1 MRAIGLVSGGLDSA
15 LAIFLLKKQGIE
27 VIGLSFLSPFWES
40 KNTLKRLAQELEI
53 ELREIEA
60 GEEYLELMKNPQFGY
75 GKNLNP
81 CIDCKI
87 WMLKEAKKEMEK
99 EGASFVFTGEVM
111 GQRPKS
117 QLKNTLRLIEKQ
129 SGLEGYL
136 LRPLS
141 AKLLPPTI
149 PEEKGWVKRE
159 ELLDLQGRGRKRQL
173 ELAEKWG
180 IKHFS
185 PPAGGCLLTDPNF
198 SRRLKDLWES
208 EEAYNFESVE
218 LLKVGRHFRLRPSF
232 KLVVGRNQIENEKLK
247 EFVREDDILFFP
259 REGKGPLALGRGEA
273 DEPLLQEAASLRAR
287 YIHFPGEVVSV
298 GAKTGSLLRVLE
310 VERMSEEEVKKR
322 MI

>member
-1 MRAIGLVSGGLDSA
+1 MG
-15 LAIFLLKKQGIE
+15 
-27 VIGLSFLSPFWES
+27 W
-40 KNTLKRLAQELEI
+40 
-53 ELREIEA
+53 
-60 GEEYLELMKNPQFGY
+60 
-75 GKNLNP
+75 KNLNP

-87 WMLKEAKKEMEK
+87 WMLKEARREMEK
-99 EGASFVFTGEVM
+99 EGASFVFTGEVV

-232 KLVVGRNQIENEKLK
+232 KLVGGRNQIENEKLK
-247 EFVREDDILFFP
+247 ECVREDDILFFP
-259 REGKGPLALGRGEA
+259 RE
-273 DEPLLQEAASLRAR
+273 
-287 YIHFPGEVVSV
+287 
-298 GAKTGSLLRVLE
+298 
-310 VERMSEEEVKKR
+310 
-322 MI
+322 

>member
-53 ELREIEA
+53 ELREIEV
-60 GEEYLELMKNPQFGY
+60 GEEYLELLKNPQFGY

-87 WMLKEAKKEMEK
+87 WMLKEARREMEK
-99 EGASFVFTGEVM
+99 EGASFVFTGEVV

-259 REGKGPLALGRGEA
+259 GRVRV
-273 DEPLLQEAASLRAR
+273 PWL
-287 YIHFPGEVVSV
+287 SV
-298 GAKTGSLLRVLE
+298 GEKLMSLFFKRQPPFLPAIFTSP
-310 VERMSEEEVKKR
+310 ERWFLWVQKLAHF
-322 MI
+322 

>member
-40 KNTLKRLAQELEI
+40 KNTLKQLAQELEI
-53 ELREIEA
+53 ELREIEV
-60 GEEYLELMKNPQFGY
+60 GEEYLELLKNPQFGY

-87 WMLKEAKKEMEK
+87 WMLKEARREMEK
-99 EGASFVFTGEVM
+99 EGASFVFTGEVV

-259 REGKGPLALGRGEA
+259 GRVGPLALGREKLMSLFFKRQPPSC
-273 DEPLLQEAASLRAR
+273 PLYSL
-287 YIHFPGEVVSV
+287 PGEVVSV
-298 GAKTGSLLRVLE
+298 GAKLAHF
-310 VERMSEEEVKKR
+310 
-322 MI
+322 

>member
-1 MRAIGLVSGGLDSA
+1 MKAIGLISGGLDSA
-15 LAIFLLKKQGIE
+15 LAVFLLKKQGIE
-27 VIGLSFLSPFWES
+27 VIGLNFHSPFWES
-40 KNTLKRLAQELEI
+40 KNTLRQLAQDLEI
-53 ELREIEA
+53 ALRAVEVRED
-60 GEEYLELMKNPQFGY
+60 YLELVRNPQFGY

-87 WMLKEAKKEMEK
+87 WMLREAKKEMEK
-99 EGASFVFTGEVM
+99 EGASFIFTGEVV

-117 QLKNTLRLIEKQ
+117 QLKNTLRLIERQ

-208 EEAYNFESVE
+208 EEAYDFESVE
-218 LLKVGRHFRLRPSF
+218 LLKVGRHFRLGASF
-232 KLVVGRNQIENEKLK
+232 KLVVGRNQAENEKLK
-247 EFVREDDILFFP
+247 EFLREGDILFFP
-259 REGKGPLALGRGEA
+259 REGKGPLALGRGKV
-273 DEPLLQEAASLRAR
+273 DESLLQEAASLFAY
-287 YIHFPGEVVSV
+287 YIRSHGEAVSV
-298 GAKTGSLLRVLE
+298 GVKFDSFGE
-310 VERMSEEEVKKR
+310 VIEIERMSEEEVKKR

>member
-1 MRAIGLVSGGLDSA
+1 MKAIGLLSGGLDSA
-15 LAIFLLKKQGIE
+15 LAVFLLQKQGIE
-27 VIGLSFLSPFWES
+27 VIGLHFRSPFW
-40 KNTLKRLAQELEI
+40 KTQDTVKQLAQELRI
-53 ELREIEA
+53 ELREIE
-60 GEEYLELMKNPQFGY
+60 GKEEYLELVRNPQFGY

-87 WMLKEAKKEMEK
+87 WMLQKAKKEMEK
-99 EGASFVFTGEVM
+99 ERASFVFTGEVV

-149 PEEKGWVKRE
+149 PEEQGEVKRE

-185 PPAGGCLLTDPNF
+185 PPAGGCLLTDPHF
-198 SRRLKDLWES
+198 SRRLKILWES
-208 EEAYNFESVE
+208 GEAYNLENVE
-218 LLKVGRHFRLRPSF
+218 LLKVGRHFRFPSLR
-232 KLVVGRNQIENEKLK
+232 LVVGRNQVENEKLEK
-247 EFVREDDILFFP
+247 LTREEDILFFP
-259 REGKGPLALGRGEA
+259 EEGKGPLALGRGKVDA
-273 DEPLLQEAASLRAR
+273 ALLSKAASILAY
-287 YIHFPGEVVSV
+287 YIRSPEEVVSV
-298 GAKTGSLLRVLE
+298 GVKRGSFKETLK
-310 VERMSEEEVKKR
+310 VERMSEEEVKKW
-322 MI
+322 MV